1 MEGTIPKIIFTY
13 WEGDQLSQLHSYT
26 ILSLV
31 KLNPGIEIIIYTSKI
46 PSTTLVQWKS
56 GEHSIPI
63 KKTISLQEICSLSP
77 SIRLVPI
84 DFEKE
89 YTINNDISVVYKA
102 DFVRIAKLYEHGGLW
117 FDFDVLFVRP
127 LPAFL
132 FETVRDMYVFTY
144 SETIPTGFLLSTPK
158 NKYITQLYTTA
169 KKDIHNTRGYYQSIG
184 PNLWK
189 YVLLH
194 LPQPIDTITT
204 LANEI
209 AYPYMCNDF
218 HEFFNSTNDKV
229 TANTICIHW
238 YNGSSVAKDFINSM
252 NIDTIDPG
260 MNVCNKYLHMI
271 KNM

>member
-1 MEGTIPKIIFTY
+1 MEGTIPKIVFTY
-13 WEGDQLSQLHSYT
+13 WEGDQLSQLHYYT

-46 PSTTLVQWKS
+46 TSTTLIQWS
-56 GEHSIPI
+56 TGEHSIPI
-63 KKTISLQEICSLSP
+63 KKTISLQDICSISP
-77 SIRLVPI
+77 TIQLVPI

-89 YTINNDISVVYKA
+89 YNINNDISVVYKA

-127 LPAFL
+127 LPSFL

-144 SETIPTGFLLSTPK
+144 ENTIPTGFLLSTPK
-158 NKYITQLYTTA
+158 NKYITQLYTIA
-169 KKDIHNTRGYYQSIG
+169 QKDIHNTRGYYQSIG

-194 LPQPIDTITT
+194 LLQPIDTITT

-229 TANTICIHW
+229 KENTICIHW
-238 YNGSSVAKDFINSM
+238 YNGSSVAKNFINSM

-260 MNVCNKYLHMI
+260 MNVCNKYIHRIRSM
-271 KNM
+271 

>member
-13 WEGDQLSQLHSYT
+13 WEGDQLSQLHYYT

-46 PSTTLVQWKS
+46 PSTTLIQWSS
-56 GEHSIPI
+56 GEHSITI
-63 KKTISLQEICSLSP
+63 KKTIPLIEICSISP
-77 SIRLVPI
+77 TIRLIPI
-84 DFEKE
+84 DFENE
-89 YTINNDISVVYKA
+89 YTIKNDISVVYKA
-102 DFVRIAKLYEHGGLW
+102 DFIRIAKLYEHGGLW

-144 SETIPTGFLLSTPK
+144 GGTIPTGFILSTPK
-158 NKYITQLYTTA
+158 NKYITELYNVA
-169 KKDIHNTRGYYQSIG
+169 KEDIHNTRGYYQSIG
-184 PNLWK
+184 PDLWK
-189 YVLLH
+189 YVLLNI
-194 LPQPIDTITT
+194 PQPIDTITT

-209 AYPYMCNDF
+209 AYPYMCNDY

-229 TANTICIHW
+229 KANTICIHW
-238 YNGSSVAKDFINSM
+238 YNGSNEAKDFINTM
-252 NIDTIDPG
+252 NMDTIDPG
-260 MNVCNKYLHMI
+260 MNVCSKYVCMI

>member
-1 MEGTIPKIIFTY
+1 MEGTIPKIVFTY
-13 WEGDQLSQLHSYT
+13 WEGDQLSHLHSYT
-26 ILSLV
+26 IMSLV

-46 PSTTLVQWKS
+46 PSTTLVQWRTA
-56 GEHSIPI
+56 EHSIQI
-63 KKTISLQEICSLSP
+63 TKTLSLEEICSISP
-77 SIRLVPI
+77 TIRLVPI

-89 YTINNDISVVYKA
+89 YAIKNDISVVYKA
-102 DFVRIAKLYEHGGLW
+102 DFIRIAKLYEHGGLW

-132 FETVRDMYVFTY
+132 FETVRDMYIFTY
-144 SETIPTGFLLSTPK
+144 SDTIPTGFLLSTPK
-158 NKYITQLYTTA
+158 NKYITELYNVA
-169 KKDIHNTRGYYQSIG
+169 KEDIHDTRGYYQSIG

-229 TANTICIHW
+229 TANTVCIHW
-238 YNGSSVAKDFINSM
+238 YNGSSVAKEFINNM
-252 NIDTIDPG
+252 NIDTIDPD
-260 MNVCNKYLHMI
+260 MNVCNKYVYMI
-271 KNM
+271 NNL